1 MKLFIK
7 KIYLTLFF
15 LVILS
20 VDAEIFAK
28 DSKNEYFR
36 ESISSYFSATVS
48 YNSNNIEKTYKY
60 LDKIKKINRNHNNY
74 KIQYI
79 HSLVLL
85 KKLEQAIDFS
95 KEINKNS
102 NSLFEADLLL
112 GLNSYTEKDY
122 IKAEKYFSNLNKV
135 SQSHAIYKD
144 FIKDMLLSWTQAA
157 QNNKEKSF
165 YYHDKI
171 SNQYY
176 NLKRIQNSLLEC
188 YFDTSKVEMSF
199 EELINDKNNVFLRY
213 NFFLGNYLLRKNKNE
228 KAKEIIS
235 YNSKLYDSNILLKQ
249 TENFILSGKSEKI
262 ISFFNCQN
270 PKDNIAEIFYILSD
284 LYASDED
291 YNLSN
296 FYLRLSLY
304 LNNKFTP
311 NKALLAENLFFEKK
325 YKMSKKIYNSLKS
338 IGPIY
343 SWYASKSIS
352 TIISD
357 KGNIDL
363 SILNLEK
370 EFDLLINPNFKNYYE
385 MANFY
390 KEREYYEKAIE
401 YYSIA
406 LEKTTKD
413 HLLIPKILYR
423 RGTSYEILKDWDKA
437 EADLKKSLEI
447 LPNQAFVLNYLAYS
461 WIEKKINI
469 DESLEM
475 LKRATELEENNGY
488 ILDSLG
494 WAYYANKE
502 YILAEN
508 FLRQAVELMPLE
520 SVINDHYADALW
532 MLNKRIQARYFWSQ
546 VLDLD
551 DIEKDLEEKVSKKL
565 VFGLTK

>member
-7 KIYLTLFF
+7 KIYLILFF
-15 LVILS
+15 LGILS
-20 VDAEIFAK
+20 TSAEVFAK

-36 ESISSYFSATVS
+36 ESISSYFSGTVS
-48 YNSNNIEKTYKY
+48 YNGNDTEKTYEY
-60 LDKIKKINRNHNNY
+60 LDKIKKKNRNYKNY

-79 HSLVLL
+79 HTLVLL
-85 KKLEQAIDFS
+85 KKFEKAIIFS
-95 KEINKNS
+95 KEINNEDDS
-102 NSLFEADLLL
+102 IFEADLLL
-112 GLNSYTEKDY
+112 GLSSYIKKDY
-122 IKAEKYFSNLNKV
+122 IKAQKYFSNLNKA
-135 SQSHAIYKD
+135 SQYHDIHKD
-144 FIKDMLLSWTQAA
+144 FLKNILFSWTQAA
-157 QNNKEKSF
+157 QNNEEKSF

-176 NLKRIQNSLLEC
+176 NLKKIQNSLLQC
-188 YFDTSKVEMSF
+188 YFDTPKVEMFF
-199 EELINDKNNVFLRY
+199 EELINDKNNIFSRY

-228 KAKEIIS
+228 KAKEIVS
-235 YNSKLYDSNILLKQ
+235 YSRKLYSSNILLKQ
-249 TENFILSGKSEKI
+249 TENFILSGKSDKI
-262 ISFFNCQN
+262 INFFNCQN
-270 PKDNIAEIFYILSD
+270 PEDNIAEIFYILSN
-284 LYASDED
+284 LYASEEE

-296 FYLRLSLY
+296 FYLSLSLY

-311 NKALLAENLFFEKK
+311 NKALLAENLFYEKK

-352 TIISD
+352 AIISEM
-357 KGNIDL
+357 GNIDL

-370 EFDLLINPNFKNYYE
+370 EFDSIINPSFKEYYE

-390 KEREYYEKAIE
+390 KDREYYKKSIE

-406 LEKTTKD
+406 LEKITKD
-413 HLLIPKILYR
+413 HLLLPKILYR
-423 RGTSYEILKDWDKA
+423 RGTSYERLNDWDKA

-461 WIEKKINI
+461 WTEKKINI
-469 DESLEM
+469 QEALEM
-475 LKRATELEENNGY
+475 LTRATELEEDNGY

-502 YILAEN
+502 YVLAEK

-520 SVINDHYADALW
+520 SVINDHYADTLW
-532 MLNKRIQARYFWSQ
+532 MLNKRIQARYFWKQ

-551 DIEKDLEEKVSKKL
+551 DIEKDLKEKVNKKL
-565 VFGLTK
+565 VFGLN